1 MKAGRQNDMVKETV
15 EGFKLKLEQ
24 LGSELVALVGASRG
38 SKRYEC
44 RYT

>member
-1 MKAGRQNDMVKETV
+1 VKVGRQNDMGKETV
-15 EGFKLKLEQ
+15 EGFKLKMEQ
-24 LGSELVALVGASRG
+24 LGSELVALVGASKG

>member
-1 MKAGRQNDMVKETV
+1 VKVGRQNDMVKETV
-15 EGFKLKLEQ
+15 EGFKLKMEQ
-24 LGSELVALVGASRG
+24 LGSELVALVGANRG

>member
-1 MKAGRQNDMVKETV
+1 MKVGRQNDMVKETI
-15 EGFKLKLEQ
+15 EGFKLEMEQ
-24 LGSELVALVGASRG
+24 LGSELVALVEANRG